1 MKRKAYITPEAEV
14 VQVPLQLLVI
24 ISDGEVTVKT
34 GDEDDPGEDPNGSRR
49 RGFWDDG
56 YDD

>member
-24 ISDGEVTVKT
+24 ISNGVVSVTT
-34 GDEDDPGEDPNGSRR
+34 AGEDDPGEDPNGSRLS
-49 RGFWDDG
+49 GFWDD
-56 YDD
+56 DF

>member
-34 GDEDDPGEDPNGSRR
+34 GSEDDPGEDPNGSRF
-49 RGFWDDG
+49 RGFWEDDF
-56 YDD
+56 